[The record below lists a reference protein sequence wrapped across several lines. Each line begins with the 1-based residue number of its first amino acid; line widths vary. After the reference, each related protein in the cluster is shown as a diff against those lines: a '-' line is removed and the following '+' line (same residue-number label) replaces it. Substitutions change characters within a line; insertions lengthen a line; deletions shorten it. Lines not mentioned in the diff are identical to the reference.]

1 MLDIDF
7 GTYPYVTSS
16 HTWSGGVAT
25 GLGIP
30 SGSVETVLGT
40 VKAYTTRVGEGPF
53 PTCLDNEIGQQLQ
66 DVGHEYG
73 ATTGRPRK
81 CGWLDLVVIKY
92 THMLNDLTSINLTK
106 LDVLTGIP
114 EIKIAVAYKY
124 KGEVLESMPADLDI
138 LSNVEIVYETYKGWT
153 EDITEC
159 TRFE

>member
-1 MLDIDF
+1 M
-7 GTYPYVTSS
+7 
-16 HTWSGGVAT
+16 
-25 GLGIP
+25 
-30 SGSVETVLGT
+30 
-40 VKAYTTRVGEGPF
+40 
-53 PTCLDNEIGQQLQ
+53 
-66 DVGHEYG
+66 
-73 ATTGRPRK
+73 
-81 CGWLDLVVIKY
+81 VIKY

-159 TRFE
+159 KRFE